1 MIRGEIWWVDFGEA
15 FEIESSLRRPSII
28 VQSNVFNQS
37 SMHTTI
43 VIPLTTN
50 LRLADFPGNMEL
62 SAAETGLPKD
72 SVAVTP
78 QITVIDRARLL
89 ERVSVLPDYIMREC
103 TESIKLLLDVK

>member
-1 MIRGEIWWVDFGEA
+1 MRYGGGDFGES
-15 FEIESSLRRPSII
+15 FGSEPSLRRPSII

-103 TESIKLLLDVK
+103 TENIKLLLDVK

>member
-1 MIRGEIWWVDFGEA
+1 MRYGGWISAKLLEA
-15 FEIESSLRRPSII
+15 SLAYAVHLSSCK
-28 VQSNVFNQS
+28 
-37 SMHTTI
+37 
-43 VIPLTTN
+43 
-50 LRLADFPGNMEL
+50 AMEL

-103 TESIKLLLDVK
+103 TENIKLLLDVK